1 MLLHEI
7 VERSEENSP
16 DAPAVIVEGRVV
28 TFSELEQRVERLANA
43 VASITERHERVAFLS
58 ENTLEFA
65 DAYYAIARV
74 RRILVPLNY
83 RLNPREWVEMLDVTQ
98 TRVIIGERALLD
110 ALEPHLPRADAG
122 STDNNSAS
130 APSKQTF
137 VLIEIGGD
145 CAPGRIAYDD
155 FADGS
160 HPERESEIA
169 TDPEETAWILFTSGT
184 TGMPKGAMLP
194 HRALIAAAE
203 NTALGRRVAEDDVYF
218 LAFALCHVAGYNLL
232 IMHSRARPVV
242 LVKRFEADEFL
253 TLTKRHGVTNTS
265 LAPTMVSTLLEHP
278 EADDLAL
285 ESLRQIAYGSSSVPA
300 EILRRAMQRWGCDF
314 AQGYGMTELGGNAV
328 FMDGDAHRR
337 GVTTDPHLLTAAG
350 KPGPLAE
357 ARIVDHAMVDL
368 PTGEVGEI
376 VIRGAQVFSGYWN
389 DPASTAETIIDG
401 WLRTGDLGFIDSEGF
416 ISVVDRKKDIIVTGG
431 ENVASREVEEVL
443 HRHPGVLEVAVIGV
457 PDEHWGEAVCAAIV
471 PRSGVEVTQE
481 QIVELAKNYLA
492 SYKKPR
498 HVVLVESL
506 PRNTSGKVMK
516 HVLRDQVAEILASR

>member
-7 VERSEENSP
+7 VERSALNNP

-28 TFSELEQRVERLANA
+28 TFSELEQRVKRLANA

-65 DAYYAIARV
+65 DAYYAIARA
-74 RRILVPLNY
+74 RRIMVPLNY
-83 RLNPREWVEMLDVTQ
+83 RLNPREWVEILHATQ

-110 ALEPHLPRADAG
+110 ALEPHLPRADGG
-122 STDNNSAS
+122 STDNNSAA
-130 APSKQTF
+130 APGEQTF

-160 HPERESEIA
+160 HHELESEIA

-278 EADDLAL
+278 EADDQALA
-285 ESLRQIAYGSSSVPA
+285 SLRQIAYGSSSVPA

-357 ARIVDHAMVDL
+357 ARIVDDAMVDL

-471 PRSGVEVTQE
+471 PRPGIAVTSE
-481 QIVELAKNYLA
+481 EIVALAKDYLA

>member
-7 VERSEENSP
+7 IERSAKNTP
-16 DAPAVIVEGRVV
+16 DAPAVIVEGEVV
-28 TFSELEQRVERLANA
+28 TFSELEQRVKRLANA
-43 VASITERHERVAFLS
+43 VASITQRHERIAFLS

-83 RLNPREWVEMLDVTQ
+83 RLNPREWVEILHATQ
-98 TRVIIGERALLD
+98 ARVVIGERALLD
-110 ALEPHLPRADAG
+110 ALEPHLPKDSSNG
-122 STDNNSAS
+122 GT
-130 APSKQTF
+130 QF
-137 VLIEIGGD
+137 ILIEIGGD
-145 CAPGRIAYDD
+145 CAAGRVAFND

-160 HPERESEIA
+160 HEELEREIA

-184 TGMPKGAMLP
+184 TGIPKGAMLP

-278 EADDLAL
+278 EADGEALAT
-285 ESLRQIAYGSSSVPA
+285 LRQIAYGSSSVPA

-328 FMDGDAHRR
+328 FMDGHAHRR

-357 ARIVDHAMVDL
+357 ARIVDDAMVEL
-368 PTGEVGEI
+368 PMGEVGEI

-389 DPASTAETIIDG
+389 DPESTAETIIDG

-416 ISVVDRKKDIIVTGG
+416 ISVVDRKKDVIVTGG

-443 HRHPGVLEVAVIGV
+443 HRHPGVLEVAVVGV

-471 PRSGVEVTQE
+471 PRSGVEVTSE
-481 QIVELAKNYLA
+481 EIVALAKDYLA

>member
-1 MLLHEI
+1 MLLHQI
-7 VERSEENSP
+7 VERSALANP
-16 DAPAVIVEGRVV
+16 DAPAVIVDDRVV
-28 TFSELEQRVERLANA
+28 TFGELEQRVRRLGNA
-43 VASITERHERVAFLS
+43 VASITQRHERIGFLS

-74 RRILVPLNY
+74 RRIMVPLNY
-83 RLNPREWVEMLDVTQ
+83 RLNPREWVGILLATQ
-98 TRVIIGERALLD
+98 TRVVIGERLLLD
-110 ALEPHLPRADAG
+110 ALEPHLPPSAE
-122 STDNNSAS
+122 TDSRS
-130 APSKQTF
+130 F

-155 FADGS
+155 FANDS
-160 HPERESEIA
+160 HQEFISEIA
-169 TDPEETAWILFTSGT
+169 TDAEETAWILFTSGT
-184 TGMPKGAMLP
+184 TGVPKGAMLP

-242 LVKRFEADEFL
+242 LVKRFDADEFL
-253 TLTKRHGVTNTS
+253 ALTAKHGVTNTS

-278 EADDLAL
+278 EADEAALA
-285 ESLRQIAYGSSSVPA
+285 SLRQIAYGSSSVPA
-300 EILRRAMQRWGCDF
+300 EVLRRAMQRWGCDF

-357 ARIVDHAMVDL
+357 VRIVDDAMNDL

-376 VIRGAQVFSGYWN
+376 VIRGPQVFSGYWN
-389 DPASTAETIIDG
+389 DPLSTSETIIDG
-401 WLRTGDLGFIDSEGF
+401 WLRTGDLGFMDSEGF

-457 PDEHWGEAVCAAIV
+457 PDEHWGEAICAAIV
-471 PRSGVEVTQE
+471 ARPGVEVTQE
-481 QIVELAKNYLA
+481 QIVALAREYLA

-498 HVVLVESL
+498 HMVLVESL
-506 PRNTSGKVMK
+506 PRNTAGKVMK
-516 HVLRDQVAEILASR
+516 HVLRDQVAEILAGR

>member
-7 VERSEENSP
+7 IERSAENSP

-28 TFSELEQRVERLANA
+28 IFSELEERVKRLANA
-43 VASITERHERVAFLS
+43 VASITQRHERVAFLS

-83 RLNPREWVEMLDVTQ
+83 RLNPREWVGMLEATQ
-98 TRVIIGERALLD
+98 TRVIIGARALLD
-110 ALEPHLPRADAG
+110 ALEPHLPKETIKGGA
-122 STDNNSAS
+122 
-130 APSKQTF
+130 QF
-137 VLIEIGGD
+137 ILVEIGGD

-160 HPERESEIA
+160 HPELESEIA

-253 TLTKRHGVTNTS
+253 ALTKRHGVTNTS
-265 LAPTMVSTLLEHP
+265 LAPTMVSNLLEHP

-300 EILRRAMQRWGCDF
+300 EILRRAMERWGCDF

-357 ARIVDHAMVDL
+357 VRIVDDAMVDL
-368 PTGEVGEI
+368 PNGEVGEI

-389 DPASTAETIIDG
+389 EPESTQETIIDG

-416 ISVVDRKKDIIVTGG
+416 ISIVDRKKDIIVTGG

-443 HRHPGVLEVAVIGV
+443 HRHPGVLEVAVVGV

-471 PRSGVEVTQE
+471 PRSGVEITNA
-481 QIVELAKNYLA
+481 QIVEISREYLA
-492 SYKKPR
+492 SYKKPK
-498 HVVLVESL
+498 HVVFVESL

-516 HVLRDQVAEILASR
+516 HLLREQVAEILASR

>member
-7 VERSEENSP
+7 IERSARNTP

-28 TFSELEQRVERLANA
+28 TFSELEQRVKRLANA
-43 VASITERHERVAFLS
+43 VASITQRRERVAFLS

-65 DAYYAIARV
+65 DAYYAIARAS
-74 RRILVPLNY
+74 RILVPLNY
-83 RLNPREWVEMLDVTQ
+83 RLNPREWVEILHATQ
-98 TRVIIGERALLD
+98 TRVVIGERALLD
-110 ALEPHLPRADAG
+110 ALEPHLPKD
-122 STDNNSAS
+122 D
-130 APSKQTF
+130 SKGGAQF
-137 VLIEIGGD
+137 ILIEIGGD
-145 CAPGRIAYDD
+145 CAPGRVAFND

-160 HPERESEIA
+160 HEELESEIA
-169 TDPEETAWILFTSGT
+169 ADPEETAWILFTSGT

-203 NTALGRRVAEDDVYF
+203 NTALGRRVTEDDVYF

-242 LVKRFEADEFL
+242 LVRRFEADEFL
-253 TLTKRHGVTNTS
+253 ALTKRHGVTNTS

-278 EADDLAL
+278 EADGEALAT
-285 ESLRQIAYGSSSVPA
+285 LRQIAYGSSSVPA

-350 KPGPLAE
+350 MPGPLAE
-357 ARIVDHAMVDL
+357 ARIVDDAMVDL

-389 DPASTAETIIDG
+389 DHAATAETIIDG

-416 ISVVDRKKDIIVTGG
+416 ISVVDRKKDIIITGG

-443 HRHPGVLEVAVIGV
+443 HRHPGVLEVAVVGV

-471 PRSGVEVTQE
+471 PRSGVEVTSE
-481 QIVELAKNYLA
+481 EIVALAKEYLA
-492 SYKKPR
+492 SYKKPQ